1 MEIWRKKGADPMS
14 NTTTNLNETQLI
26 IFVLFIGA
34 IAHLVAYQVWATRG
48 DRGIENYDTRI
59 RPFMWTVWA
68 WPFHYGVFACLL
80 IDYLWGNKAKERKY
94 YEDLGRYYAS
104 GMGGGYSATGL
115 AAPQIGE
122 EAERG
127 DTGSEEHCY
136 YHQASRSFVYGGYW
150 GYAQQYHGL

>member
-1 MEIWRKKGADPMS
+1 MS

>member
-1 MEIWRKKGADPMS
+1 MTQT
-14 NTTTNLNETQLI
+14 NTLNETQLI
-26 IFVLFIGA
+26 LCVLFIGA
-34 IAHLVAYQVWATRG
+34 IAHLVAYQIWATRG

-80 IDYLWGNKAKERKY
+80 IDYLWGSKAK
-94 YEDLGRYYAS
+94 
-104 GMGGGYSATGL
+104 
-115 AAPQIGE
+115 AAPQVGE

-127 DTGSEEHCY
+127 DTGSEAHYY
-136 YHQASRSFVYGGYW
+136 YHPATRSFVDGGYW

>member
-1 MEIWRKKGADPMS
+1 MEP
-14 NTTTNLNETQLI
+14 NETQLI
-26 IFVLFIGA
+26 ICVLFIGA

-48 DRGIENYDTRI
+48 DRGIENYDTRV

-94 YEDLGRYYAS
+94 YEYLGRYYAS
-104 GMGGGYSATGL
+104 GLGGGYSAAGL

-122 EAERG
+122 EANEAIQEARRITITTRPVG
-127 DTGSEEHCY
+127 HSPTAGTGATHSSTTDSEVD
-136 YHQASRSFVYGGYW
+136 R
-150 GYAQQYHGL
+150 

>member
-1 MEIWRKKGADPMS
+1 MS

-48 DRGIENYDTRI
+48 DRGIDNYDTRI

-94 YEDLGRYYAS
+94 YEYLGRYYAS

-122 EAERG
+122 ETERG

-136 YHQASRSFVYGGYW
+136 YHPASRSFIDGGYW